1 LQIKLSVA
9 TKKNQQGLGKIKIAF
24 HGHFLLT
31 SKDTKFHRLVITNL
45 EAD

>member
-1 LQIKLSVA
+1 MSAEKKTLAKI
-9 TKKNQQGLGKIKIAF
+9 KKNAF